1 MPSSFQYF
9 KSAYLS
15 STFLFVDTYIQ
26 LSFIL
31 NMRVLLIALLAA
43 ISYAQT
49 DVDCVGVWSSCDASC
64 MQIYSI
70 TNLNSGKGAPCEYGD
85 GEDRDCAPG
94 VDLCPDVDSQVQMEP
109 ENVDQQ
115 VEVDVIEEVEV
126 IGGQVEVN
134 PEQQLEVHPELVDQ
148 QVEVDADL
156 IEEATFMMECICPV
170 GRRELMINPD
180 FFDCELEGYELVS
193 ETNVIDCPD
202 GSTMECGGP
211 GYVCQNE
218 NGDVM
223 DTIPAEPAGMT
234 EIIEA
239 PVTPELPEMPETPEV
254 PEISETPDMLD
265 AADTDTCADK
275 ACGDS
280 CSAPC
285 PPGLICPAVMKYC
298 QADGSCGNAMPT
310 PSGCGA
316 TTEST
321 CDKDDWTDMKVD
333 CGGCTALVHNFE
345 TYKTCNGYCASV
357 GLQCV
362 GAADDKRNT
371 CYAQEDKN
379 LSCDS
384 TFDLFGGSSHDAL
397 CTCGGE
403 LPKPETPEAPEILKP
418 AKVCKGLRRK
428 DCDANTVCRWS
439 KQKQKCK
446 ARPEPEKAE
455 NEKPEKEKQHKLLE
469 STHEENKTYSTA
481 LILALTG
488 ISFFLGFFI
497 TYTKMKQ
504 RIVENVDMEYL
515 NMAEA

>member
-1 MPSSFQYF
+1 
-9 KSAYLS
+9 
-15 STFLFVDTYIQ
+15 
-26 LSFIL
+26 
-31 NMRVLLIALLAA
+31 
-43 ISYAQT
+43 
-49 DVDCVGVWSSCDASC
+49 
-64 MQIYSI
+64 
-70 TNLNSGKGAPCEYGD
+70 
-85 GEDRDCAPG
+85 
-94 VDLCPDVDSQVQMEP
+94 
-109 ENVDQQ
+109 
-115 VEVDVIEEVEV
+115 
-126 IGGQVEVN
+126 
-134 PEQQLEVHPELVDQ
+134 
-148 QVEVDADL
+148 
-156 IEEATFMMECICPV
+156 
-170 GRRELMINPD
+170 MINPD

-211 GYVCQNE
+211 GYVCQNQI
-218 NGDVM
+218 GDFM
-223 DTIPAEPAGMT
+223 HTIPADPAVMT

-239 PVTPELPEMPETPEV
+239 PETPELPEMPETPEIPEMPEAPEV
-254 PEISETPDMLD
+254 PEMPEAPEVPEMPESPEVPEMPETPDMP
-265 AADTDTCADK
+265 ADTGPCADK

-280 CSAPC
+280 CSTPC
-285 PPGLICPAVMKYC
+285 PPGLMCPTVMKYC

-316 TTEST
+316 TIPAVPAPIPADTCDKSDWPDVKANCGGCSALVINIQTEPSYQNCDGYCSSVGRICKGEYEEVSNSCSISIDESSRLTCTTVFEDTNDLICECGDLKPEST
-321 CDKDDWTDMKVD
+321 CDKEDWTDMKVD

-362 GAADDKRNT
+362 AAADDKRNT

-446 ARPEPEKAE
+446 VRPEPEKAE
-455 NEKPEKEKQHKLLE
+455 KENRHNLLE
-469 STHEENKTYSTA
+469 STHEEKKTFSTA
-481 LILALTG
+481 LILAVTG
-488 ISFFLGFFI
+488 ISFFLGFFL

-504 RIVENVDMEYL
+504 RTVENVDMEYL

>member
-1 MPSSFQYF
+1 
-9 KSAYLS
+9 
-15 STFLFVDTYIQ
+15 
-26 LSFIL
+26 
-31 NMRVLLIALLAA
+31 MRVLLIALLAA

-316 TTEST
+316 T
-321 CDKDDWTDMKVD
+321 
-333 CGGCTALVHNFE
+333 
-345 TYKTCNGYCASV
+345 
-357 GLQCV
+357 
-362 GAADDKRNT
+362 
-371 CYAQEDKN
+371 
-379 LSCDS
+379 
-384 TFDLFGGSSHDAL
+384 
-397 CTCGGE
+397 
-403 LPKPETPEAPEILKP
+403 KPETPEAPEILKP